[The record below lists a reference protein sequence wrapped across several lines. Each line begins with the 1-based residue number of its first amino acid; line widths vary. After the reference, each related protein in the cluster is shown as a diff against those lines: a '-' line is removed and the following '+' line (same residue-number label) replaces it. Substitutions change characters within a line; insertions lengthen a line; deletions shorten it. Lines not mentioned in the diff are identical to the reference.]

1 MWVGGLPI
9 DMFNLNKKGKN
20 MSKFQKG
27 SIRAQNLYL
36 LDRMVAPAATALM
49 AVKVK
54 PVQDPPAWMGN
65 ELAQYLR
72 ATQSWLRHRDNDRE
86 RYRSLVGL
94 FTVPKIRCGWAAVV
108 VASIAAATESRYIR
122 DDMAPVEVNHWAS
135 KGDDFE
141 SLSFLGL
148 WLAIQGKNPM
158 AAIQAANPVDLVPWS
173 TNVLERHL
181 DFEVNKY
188 RNAVIR
194 YRPNRKP
201 RT

>member
-1 MWVGGLPI
+1 
-9 DMFNLNKKGKN
+9 
-20 MSKFQKG
+20 MSKLQDG
-27 SIRAQNLYL
+27 SIRAQNLKL
-36 LDRMVAPAATALM
+36 LDRMVAPAATSLM

-54 PVQDPPAWMGN
+54 PVQEPPAWMGSD
-65 ELAQYLR
+65 LAQYLR
-72 ATQSWLRHRDNDRE
+72 ATQSWLRHQENDRE
-86 RYRSLVGL
+86 RYKALVGL
-94 FTVPKIRCGWAAVV
+94 FTAPKIRCGWAAVV
-108 VASIAAATESRYIR
+108 VASIAAAVESRYIR
-122 DDMAPVEVNHWAS
+122 EDMAPVEVRHWAK

-148 WLAIQGKNPM
+148 WLAIQGEDPL

-173 TNVLERHL
+173 TNILEKHL

-194 YRPNRKP
+194 YRPNRKQ